1 MTHRYTTKELRRIAD
16 LADRDLAGADATDI
30 LRWSA
35 QTFGDH
41 ALVTQSMANAAL
53 AHMVSDV
60 APEIPVVFL
69 DTGYHF
75 AETLETRDR
84 VAERTNITLI
94 NLTPSVTMAEQERQF
109 GVDLYKRDPDR
120 CCQLRKVRPMDEFLI
135 DYDAWITGMRL
146 AAAPHRKERRVIEY
160 DARRHLVKINPLLN
174 WSDDE
179 LLRYTIEND
188 VTVNPLMFDG
198 YPSIGCEPCTRRVD
212 PTEDPRAGRWMGSG
226 KLECGLHI

>member
-16 LADRDLAGADATDI
+16 LADRDLSGADATDI

-41 ALVTQSMANAAL
+41 ALLTQSMANAAL
-53 AHMVSDV
+53 AHMVADV

-84 VAERTNITLI
+84 LAERTDITLI
-94 NLTPSVTMAEQERQF
+94 NLTPSVSMEEQERQF
-109 GVDLYKRDPDR
+109 GPDLYKRDPDR

-174 WSDDE
+174 WSDDD

>member
-94 NLTPSVTMAEQERQF
+94 NLTPSVTMEEQERQF

-174 WSDDE
+174 WTDDE
-179 LLRYTIEND
+179 LLRYTMEND

>member
-1 MTHRYTTKELRRIAD
+1 MTTRYTTRDLRRIAD
-16 LADRDLAGADATDI
+16 LAQRDFGDADPPDI
-30 LRWSA
+30 LKWA
-35 QTFGDH
+35 AVTFGEN
-41 ALVTQSMANAAL
+41 ALLTQSMANTAL
-53 AHMVSDV
+53 AHMVAQV

-75 AETLETRDR
+75 PETLATRDAL
-84 VAERTNITLI
+84 VERTGVRLI
-94 NLTPSVTMAEQERQF
+94 NLVPTMSIEEQDRRFGPYLYER
-109 GVDLYKRDPDR
+109 DSDR
-120 CCQLRKVRPMDEFLI
+120 CCQIRKVRPMDDLLI

-174 WSDDE
+174 WSDDD
-179 LLRYTIEND
+179 LIQYTLEND
-188 VTVNPLMFDG
+188 ITVNPLMFDG

-212 PTEDPRAGRWMGSG
+212 PSEDPRAGRWAGSG